1 MAINTDLVVSGLD
14 FDVIRANL
22 RNYIATKPEFSDYD
36 FADSAMG
43 TLLDLLAYNT
53 YYNAFY
59 ANMAANES
67 FIDTAQLYDSVV
79 SHAKKLGYTPTSAR
93 SSSANVQMIFTL
105 STANATFRSIRV
117 PKNTRFTT
125 VVNGTSYN
133 FVTPQT
139 YTITAN
145 STNGFADYITIVEG
159 TPLTHRYVFNRT
171 SNTSFVLPNYN
182 VDTTSIT
189 VSVNES
195 GNNQTYILADDIND
209 VSADSK
215 VFFVEAERDKK
226 FKVSFG
232 DGYIGKQPATSSV
245 VTVSYRVCNAEAP
258 NGANNFT
265 LINGTI
271 DGQGGINVVNIGRS
285 SGGASIEDIESIR
298 FNAPRTFETQ
308 NRTVTAR
315 DYNQLLLQQNPDI
328 SAISVWGGEENSP
341 PIYGK
346 VFICAKPKNGTTFS
360 QNRKAEIVSNIRKYN
375 VQSIDIEVVD
385 PTYLYI
391 VPFLNVRY
399 DSRLT
404 TKTPGELAADVANR
418 IIAFESEYLS
428 RFDRS
433 FRYSRFLDYVDG
445 SDSSIVTTAA
455 DIRLRKTFQPSTI
468 SVGSYTLNFN
478 NPIQRLGAATTISG
492 VSRHPGY
499 GSLTSS
505 SFTYVDK
512 KSYLDDNGFGVLRTY
527 YQDPAGRLGRVY
539 TQYSTGT
546 VDYDNG
552 VVQINEFLPS
562 AIEGNEVSVIV
573 SPLSPNIKPIR
584 NQILLMAQSVVNII
598 DDNTGKTVATAS
610 NIETIGQTA
619 TILTP
624 SIKLTNF

>member
-22 RNYIATKPEFSDYD
+22 RNYIASKPEFSDYD

-59 ANMAANES
+59 ANMVANEG
-67 FIDTAQLYDSVV
+67 FIDTAQMYDSVV
-79 SHAKKLGYTPTSAR
+79 SHAKTLGYTPSSAR
-93 SSSANVQMIFTL
+93 SSSANVQLIFTI
-105 STANATFRSIRV
+105 STANSTFRSIRV

-125 VVNGTSYN
+125 VVNGSSYN

-145 STNGFADYITIVEG
+145 STGGFADYIRIVEG

-189 VSVNES
+189 VNVSES

-215 VFFVEAERDKK
+215 VYFIEADRDKK
-226 FKVSFG
+226 FKIAFG
-232 DGYIGKQPATSSV
+232 DGVIGNQPATSAIVS
-245 VTVSYRVCNAEAP
+245 VSYRVCNAAAP

-265 LINGTI
+265 LLNGTL

-285 SGGASIEDIESIR
+285 SGGAEIEDIESIR
-298 FNAPRTFETQ
+298 FNAPRLYETQ
-308 NRTVTAR
+308 NRSVTAD
-315 DYNQLLLQQNPDI
+315 DYKRILLRENPDV
-328 SAISVWGGEENSP
+328 SAISVWGGEENVP

-346 VFICAKPKNGTTFS
+346 VFVCAKPKNGTTFS
-360 QNRKAEIVSNIRKYN
+360 LNRKAEIQTNIRKYN

-385 PTYLYI
+385 PTYLYV
-391 VPFLNVRY
+391 VPFINVRY
-399 DSRLT
+399 DSKLT
-404 TKTPGELAADVANR
+404 TKTPGELASDVANR
-418 IIAFESEYLS
+418 VISFEAEYLS
-428 RFDRS
+428 KFEQS
-433 FRYSRFLDYVDG
+433 FRYSRFLDYID
-445 SDSSIVTTAA
+445 STDSSIMTTAA
-455 DIRLRKTFQPSTI
+455 DIRLKKTFVPSLT
-468 SVGSYTLNFN
+468 SPSSYTLNFN
-478 NPIQRLGAATTISG
+478 NGIQRLGVSTSIRG
-492 VSRHPGY
+492 VARHPGY

-505 SFTYVDK
+505 SFTYLEK
-512 KSYLDDNGFGVLRTY
+512 KSYFDDNGFGVMRTY

-539 TQYSTGT
+539 TAYAAGS
-546 VDYDNG
+546 VDYDAG
-552 VVQINEFLPS
+552 VVNINNFLPTTYDGQY
-562 AIEGNEVSVIV
+562 ISVIV
-573 SPLSPNIKPIR
+573 SPLSPNITPVR
-584 NQILLMAQSVVNII
+584 NQILLMSQSVVNII
-598 DDNTGKTVATAS
+598 DDKTGKTVATAS
-610 NIETIGQTA
+610 SIETVGQTA

-624 SIKLTNF
+624 SIKLTNY